1 VEKLTLYVAEDDGSI
16 IKAHLYPTDHP
27 WTAEALL
34 PLLCNEI
41 RDIETLKEI
50 EILPDGWKPSRH
62 DLDLEFVEPD
72 VEWFRERTLK
82 RVYDAVEE
90 MRLKLPGRSGGKG

>member
-1 VEKLTLYVAEDDGSI
+1 MMVRSSRCISIQLTTPGRPKKHYS
-16 IKAHLYPTDHP
+16 
-27 WTAEALL
+27 

-50 EILPDGWKPSRH
+50 EILPGGWKPSPH

-90 MRLKLPGRSGGKG
+90 MGLKLQGRSGGKG